1 MAANVFALI
10 IGIDKYKAG
19 NIWNLESCVDDAQNI
34 KRWLTHDLH
43 VPRDHICML
52 LDSVATKA
60 NIEDKFMSHLLNN
73 PAIEPGDAIIIYFA
87 GHGSTVRAPPGWF
100 SGRQTDVEVLCPYDH
115 DAKDERGRVA
125 GISDRSLHSMLRDLC
140 VTKGDNIT
148 LILDTCFSL
157 PVNGVGERR
166 HARHTPTVKASP
178 DDLLTGL
185 WKSAVA
191 HGKEPP
197 ATRGFTG
204 ASLGTHIVLAACAS
218 GWIATESKGG
228 GNLTH
233 ALLTLK
239 DTASMHK
246 LTYSDMP
253 SELRVYMDDHQQP
266 VCTGRNVDRV
276 LFDGVPFSE
285 DAHYVPVRASDQEKL
300 RIDAGAI
307 HGIMEGTEFS
317 VHVHN
322 RRGSLN
328 PPMATYSAVEVHPT
342 WSLAR
347 SKSHNQA
354 ATREGWARVIR
365 WNNRTPFRVHVRRSL
380 FSFLRRCRLCKNIA
394 SQPSNASPKAAVSM
408 MRVKQATQ
416 ADISVK
422 LRRRQLVVERHDG
435 MIASNC
441 RQIIHLPSSKGSAD
455 FKIVDEAAHFHLHL
469 HRKNPQRP
477 LLGLVSMEL
486 YRLDST
492 TWERTSGNLL
502 VNGRAQI
509 VDDDKASIYSVVL
522 NNYSDHDLWPYL
534 AYMDASGY
542 GITMVY
548 HPESAKSAPL
558 RKHSTMVIGSGT
570 PDSEALS
577 FSLVDGADT
586 GAGFLK
592 LFVSTSFTPM
602 TFIEQ
607 SPSAPSIPHASTAG
621 RRHAAKEDDF
631 WDSIIACIN
640 VIHKQCSADMKAPK
654 VIHKL
659 GSADMKASK
668 G

>member
-1 MAANVFALI
+1 MATNVFALV
-10 IGIDKYKAG
+10 IGIDKYKSG
-19 NIWNLESCVDDAQNI
+19 NIWNLESCVDDAKNI
-34 KRWLTHDLH
+34 KRWLTHDLD
-43 VPRDHICML
+43 VPRDHICL
-52 LDSVATKA
+52 LFDSAATKA
-60 NIEDKFMSHLLNN
+60 NIEDRFMNHLVNN
-73 PAIEPGDAIIIYFA
+73 PAIEPGDAILIYFA

-100 SGRQTDVEVLCPYDH
+100 SGRHTKVEVLCPYDH
-115 DAKDERGRVA
+115 DTKDEKGRVA

-140 VTKGDNIT
+140 TTKGDNVT

-157 PVNGVGERR
+157 PLSDVGERSHVR
-166 HARHTPTVKASP
+166 YTPTIKASP
-178 DDLLTGL
+178 DDLLSGL

-191 HGKEPP
+191 HGKEPL

-204 ASLGTHIVLAACAS
+204 ASLDTHVVLAACAS
-218 GWIATESKGG
+218 GWVATESKGG

-239 DTASMHK
+239 DTAAMHK
-246 LTYSDMP
+246 LAYSDMP
-253 SELRVYMDDHQQP
+253 SELHGLMDDHQQP
-266 VCTGRNVDRV
+266 VCTGRNVERI

-285 DAHYVPVRASDQEKL
+285 DAHYVSARSSDPEKL

-307 HGIMEGTEFS
+307 HGVMEGTEFT
-317 VHVHN
+317 VHHHN

-328 PPMATYSAVEVHPT
+328 PPLATYSAVEVHPT

-347 SKSHNQA
+347 SKSHSS
-354 ATREGWARVIR
+354 TVSREGWARVTH
-365 WNNRTPFRVHVRRSL
+365 WNNRIPFRVHVCKSL
-380 FSFLRRCRLCKNIA
+380 FSFLRRCRLCMSIA
-394 SQPSNASPKAAVSM
+394 SAPANASQKGAISMVRVKKAA
-408 MRVKQATQ
+408 Q

-422 LRRRQLVVERHDG
+422 LRRRELVVERHDG
-435 MIASNC
+435 LVASNC
-441 RQIIHLPSSKGSAD
+441 RRIIHLPSMQSRTD
-455 FKIVDEAAHFHLHL
+455 FKIVEEAAHFHLHL

-486 YRLDST
+486 YRLDSV
-492 TWERTSGNLL
+492 TWARTSGNLL

-548 HPESAKSAPL
+548 HPDSAQSSVPL

-570 PDSEALS
+570 VDSEALS
-577 FSLVDGADT
+577 FTLVEGANT
-586 GAGFLK
+586 GTGFLK

-607 SPSAPSIPHASTAG
+607 GPSSPSVPPAYNTS
-621 RRHAAKEDDF
+621 RKQAATKQDEF
-631 WDSIIACIN
+631 WDSVVACIN
-640 VIHKQCSADMKAPK
+640 VIRKP
-654 VIHKL
+654 
-659 GSADMKASK
+659 G
-668 G
+668 